1 MKFIILFISILCII
15 FPSATIMEVEGG
27 IPVQI
32 FSKFG
37 KIFSNVPYEGLVK
50 QADNLPIPIDVK
62 KSKIGKFTKNQIK
75 DEISCEIKA
84 GVGCPTEAFEDKIED
99 EITDNFS
106 IESGTTSYPESK
118 IVYFDERY
126 DENYNFSIMIPS
138 TWSPFE
144 IPYMDSFPDEYVNPD
159 NLEFL
164 KQSKTIIFTENT
176 DGPSLIGVYVDIYPV
191 DGMELSDFMITLDQL
206 SCDNTGDH
214 FGIICKD
221 PKLLENS
228 ITNDKIITTFSS
240 MEKLD
245 PNSEFQEIITKVI
258 LMKNSD
264 NFFELWI
271 IDTPD
276 NFYPNSIN
284 EKIENSFYV
293 HQTNNQEDLS
303 GIVII
308 IGIIF
313 GIAIIGFIVMKNKKT
328 QNQNLKNTARNLS
341 E

>member
-1 MKFIILFISILCII
+1 
-15 FPSATIMEVEGG
+15 MEAEGG

-32 FSKFG
+32 FSKFD
-37 KIFSNVPYEGLVK
+37 KIISNIPYEGLKK
-50 QADNLPIPIDVK
+50 QADNIPVPIDSK
-62 KSKIGKFTKNQIK
+62 KLKFGKLAKDQIK
-75 DEISCEIKA
+75 DEIKCEVKGGI
-84 GVGCPTEAFEDKIED
+84 GCPTESFEDRIED
-99 EITDNFS
+99 DIKDSFS
-106 IESGTTSYPESK
+106 IESGSTSYTES
-118 IVYFDERY
+118 ITVYFDERY

-144 IPYMDSFPDEYVNPD
+144 IPFMDSFPDEYVNSD

-164 KQSKTIIFTENT
+164 KQSKTIILTENT
-176 DGPSLIGVYVDIYPV
+176 DEPSLTGVYVDIYPV

-206 SCDNTGDH
+206 SCDDAGDH

-221 PKLLENS
+221 PKLIENS
-228 ITNDKIITTFSS
+228 IANDKITTTFSS

-271 IDTPD
+271 LDTPD

-293 HQTNNQEDLS
+293 PQTNNQTDSS
-303 GIVII
+303 GIIII